1 MDFNIPEHIQ
11 QRARDART
19 WVEEVLDPLSV
30 DLEKKEIFPPAL
42 YAELKRGPFFGVTIP
57 QDYGGEGLSMT
68 HWFPL
73 LEEFSRGYAFVR
85 MMAHCMNGLMWRAI
99 YYFGKEHHKH
109 CRSRGFFVTVGLFTS
124 RKEPP
129 KSRNSSSQGHF

>member
-99 YYFGKEHHKH
+99 YYFGKEHQ
-109 CRSRGFFVTVGLFTS
+109 SIVGREVFS
-124 RKEPP
+124 
-129 KSRNSSSQGHF
+129 